1 MLSFKAVAFLL
12 GQTVAGIQTQ
22 HDSKGKVHILG
33 GDIINRCEKKKSS
46 FEYVCHSEWSPRQ
59 SCLNLQT

>member
-12 GQTVAGIQTQ
+12 GQTVAGIQIQ

-33 GDIINRCEKKKSS
+33 GDIISHCEKKKV
-46 FEYVCHSEWSPRQ
+46 Y
-59 SCLNLQT
+59 LNMYLILNGHQDRAV

>member
-33 GDIINRCEKKKSS
+33 GDIINRCEKKKVHLNM
-46 FEYVCHSEWSPRQ
+46 YVI
-59 SCLNLQT
+59 LNGHQDRAV